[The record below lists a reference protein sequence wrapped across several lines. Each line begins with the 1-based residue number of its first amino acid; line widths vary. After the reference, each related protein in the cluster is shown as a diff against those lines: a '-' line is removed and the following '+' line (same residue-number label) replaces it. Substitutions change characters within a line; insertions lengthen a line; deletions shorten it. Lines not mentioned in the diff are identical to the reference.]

1 LPCAAPQE
9 QKPVLADFH
18 FLRPEWLWAIPLVVV
33 CAIFLARRRLGPGSW
48 QNVVDAALAPHVLA
62 RSAVRRADMRWWL
75 LGIGGVLAAV
85 SIAGPAWQRVEQ
97 PVFRSDQ
104 ALVIALDLS
113 RSMDAQDVAPS
124 RLMRAR
130 LKILD
135 MLERR
140 GTGQTALVVYS
151 ANAFTVTPLTTD
163 NDTIAAL
170 VNSLSTDIMPSRG
183 SYPIAAINKGRQLL
197 EQAGAGYGEILLI
210 TDGSSSPAAERVARD
225 LQGSGFTLSVLAV
238 GTSEGA
244 PIPRMSGG
252 FVTDQSG
259 NIAVPRLEEHSLRG
273 LAAAGGGRFSKLST
287 DDRDLDYLLSGE
299 AGNRQAGDK
308 NIATDHWREEGP
320 WLVLLLLPLAAMAFR
335 RGWVVVILFFI
346 MPPENSAPAFTWD
359 DLWLTRDQQAQ
370 KMLEEGAAG
379 EAVQLFEDDEWRA
392 VAQYRATDYE
402 ASAAAFAEREDTR
415 SLYNLGNA
423 MARQGEFESAID
435 AYEQVLELEPE
446 HEDAAY
452 NRDLLEQVQEQ
463 QQQQQQEGDQ
473 QESSEQQGDGPESD
487 SDNQSQ
493 EQSSQSE
500 SQSDSESEDGDASQ
514 REDEASDE
522 DLEALQ
528 EELQRAAEEAAQNEQ
543 QMAEQ
548 QLTPEELEEL
558 RRQQEQQQAME
569 QWLRRIP
576 NDPGGLLRRKFRYQ
590 YQKEGKDQDGN
601 STWPDDEV
609 QPW

>member
-1 LPCAAPQE
+1 M
-9 QKPVLADFH
+9 LAEFH
-18 FLRPEWLWAIPLVVV
+18 FLRPDWLWAIPLVIA
-33 CAIFLARRRLGPGSW
+33 CAVLLARRQLGPGSW
-48 QNVVDAALAPHVLA
+48 QNVVAAALAPHVLA
-62 RSAVRRADMRWWL
+62 LRANRRADMRWWL
-75 LGIGGVLAAV
+75 LGIGGVLAATAL
-85 SIAGPAWQRVEQ
+85 AGPAWQRVEQ

-135 MLERR
+135 ILERR
-140 GTGQTALVVYS
+140 GSGQTALVVYS

-163 NDTIAAL
+163 NDTISAL

-210 TDGSSSPAAERVARD
+210 TDGSSSPAVERVARD
-225 LQGSGFTLSVLAV
+225 LKGSGYTLSVLAV

-244 PIPRMSGG
+244 PIPRLSGG

-259 NIAVPRLEEHSLRG
+259 NIAVPRLEEHSLRA
-273 LAAAGGGRFSKLST
+273 LASAGSGRFARLST

-299 AGNRQAGDK
+299 AGNRQAGDE
-308 NIATDHWREEGP
+308 NLATDHWREEGP

-335 RGWVVVILFFI
+335 RGYVLVALLFVFF
-346 MPPENSAPAFTWD
+346 PADREAHAFAWD
-359 DLWLTRDQQAQ
+359 DLWLTKDQQAER
-370 KMLEEGAAG
+370 LLDDGAAA
-379 EAVQLFEDDEWRA
+379 EAVELFEDVDWRA
-392 VAQYRATDYE
+392 VAQYRASDYE
-402 ASAAAFAEREDTR
+402 ASAATFAEQGDTR

-435 AYEQVLELEPE
+435 AYEQVLELEPDN
-446 HEDAAY
+446 EDAAY
-452 NRDLLEQVQEQ
+452 NRDLLKQAQEQ
-463 QQQQQQEGDQ
+463 QEQNEGDQ
-473 QESSEQQGDGPESD
+473 QESSEQQGEGEQ
-487 SDNQSQ
+487 SDNQNQSD
-493 EQSSQSE
+493 EQSSE
-500 SQSDSESEDGDASQ
+500 SQSQSDSDSEEGDASQ
-514 REDEASDE
+514 RQDEASEE

-548 QLTPEELEEL
+548 QLTPEELEAL